1 MRVAALA
8 QTDRCIQRWPTQRA
22 REWVD
27 GFLRRAR
34 KDTNTLAVVVVGSAV
49 RKDVASEDLDL
60 IVVCTN
66 PRSFRERAP
75 LEVDLRAFGTADVDA
90 KIEEGNDLLGWAVMY
105 GRPILD
111 RDGTWHRIVKRWSGH
126 VPLPDPA
133 VAGARAK
140 RIRKRMME
148 MRKMGDDE
156 AAVELEVSYL
166 THCAR
171 GTLAKAGVYAASR
184 PELPDQ
190 LRLVGKQRLADRVA
204 NALEARARLRAGVVP
219 GSTQLASAT

>member
-1 MRVAALA
+1 M
-8 QTDRCIQRWPTQRA
+8 
-22 REWVD
+22 
-27 GFLRRAR
+27 
-34 KDTNTLAVVVVGSAV
+34 AVVAVGSAV
-49 RKDVASEDLDL
+49 REDVASEDLDL
-60 IVVCTN
+60 IMVCAN
-66 PRSFRERAP
+66 PGLFRERAP
-75 LEVDLRAFGTADVDA
+75 LEIDLRAFRASDVDD
-90 KIEEGNDLLGWAVMY
+90 KIEEGNDLLGWAVMF
-105 GRPILD
+105 GRPIFD
-111 RDGTWHRIVKRWSGH
+111 RYGTWHRIVKRWSGH

-140 RIRKRMME
+140 RTRKRMIE

-171 GTLAKAGVYAASR
+171 GTLAEAGVYAASR

-204 NALEARARLRAGVVP
+204 NALEARARLRTGVVP
-219 GSTQLASAT
+219 GSTQLASAI